1 MRVPVGGRGK
11 IVPYETVTVRAPAP
25 IRDEVDDLSARFR
38 AKIFGV
44 DIEDDNEDSDVKKLS
59 RLIEII
65 DRYKSLSKNTRDWVH
80 ANKLITELEAE
91 IGRN

>member
-11 IVPYETVTVRAPAP
+11 IVPYETVTVRVPAP
-25 IRDEVDDLSARFR
+25 IRDDVDDLSARFR

-44 DIEDDNEDSDVKKLS
+44 DIEDDNEDSNAKKLS
-59 RLIEII
+59 RLVEII
-65 DRYKSLSKNTRDWVH
+65 ERYKLLSKNTRDWVH

-91 IGRN
+91 IRRC